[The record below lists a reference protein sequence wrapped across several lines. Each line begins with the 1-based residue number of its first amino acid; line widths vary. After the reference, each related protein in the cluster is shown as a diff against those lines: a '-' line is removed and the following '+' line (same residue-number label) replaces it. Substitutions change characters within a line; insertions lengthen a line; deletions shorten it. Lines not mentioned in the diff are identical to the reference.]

1 MTREPMLSVKE
12 FAAFIGVHPRT
23 IYRRIWAHRQPGVH
37 RFGRDIRIDRAEAL
51 RSSSASSASSV
62 VSCIARP
69 ALGGLYT
76 RV

>member
-51 RSSSASSASSV
+51 RSSSAPAV